1 MNDPCKKY
9 AALLDAFLDGELPL
23 EQMEQVR
30 RHLDTCPPC
39 RDYVDACLALRAVMP
54 QVEDTPVPED
64 FTQNVMAAVA
74 AHPRKTRRWTPA
86 RRRAAMAAIAA
97 CLAAAMF
104 LTNYQD
110 WIAPF
115 TGGGA
120 ADAAADAALFREA
133 NPEEEDAAAQDPSQE
148 EKTEKTP
155 QQYQYYA
162 VTQDTADPAGDADAY
177 VEGENV
183 VFSFTVFLTRE
194 EAGDALAGY
203 TGKPYS
209 TKDDPETVIGTG
221 YAMTVEEAEHILYDV
236 LDYPLGPMLND
247 QRTTELG
254 CIVVTEEE
262 VSSSGN

>member
-9 AALLDAFLDGELPL
+9 AAPLDAFLDGELPL

-54 QVEDTPVPED
+54 QAEDTPVPED
-64 FTQNVMAAVA
+64 FTQSVMAAVA

-110 WIAPF
+110 WFAPF
-115 TGGGA
+115 TGGE
-120 ADAAADAALFREA
+120 AADAALPREA
-133 NPEEEDAAAQDPSQE
+133 DAAGDQAPAQEGEQV
-148 EKTEKTP
+148 EKTP
-155 QQYQYYA
+155 RQYQFYA
-162 VTQDTADPAGDADAY
+162 VTQDTADPAEDAEAY

-183 VFSFTVFLTRE
+183 VFAFTVFLTRE

-209 TKDDPETVIGTG
+209 TKDDPGTVIGTG

-236 LDYPLGPMLND
+236 LDYPLGPMRND
-247 QRTTELG
+247 QCTTELG